1 VTLAL
6 LDDAVLLVAA
16 GVSAASVVVLIAF
29 LARYRVL
36 TTDANKSVTLAKDVW
51 DSMNARL
58 SVMDA
63 RIIDVMAKVDV
74 ASVRAQSRVQSQSQ
88 AFPAVNR
95 PVPSPPAAS
104 SPAAAPVTVNQP
116 VVRAVRTPEPGE
128 GMELRILRALVDGP
142 GTSNQ
147 IMAIIGRSREHT
159 ARLMKLLYES
169 GLVVRNDRER
179 PFVYE
184 ITEAGR
190 RHLEGA

>member
-1 VTLAL
+1 MTLAL

-74 ASVRAQSRVQSQSQ
+74 ASVRVQSRAQNQTFQ
-88 AFPAVNR
+88 APSR
-95 PVPSPPAAS
+95 PIPPPPAAS
-104 SPAAAPVTVNQP
+104 SPATTPVAVNQP
-116 VVRAVRTPEPGE
+116 VVRGVRTPEPGE
-128 GMELRILRALVDGP
+128 GMELRILRALVEGP